1 MVTMAVTVNKIR
13 PRSAKPE
20 LPQHKLLQHTQ
31 LAGAMFVG
39 ITLLASPVAAL
50 DWQFTPTLRAAAT
63 LTDNVN
69 QSATDPEGSL
79 ILSVTPGFSLQYQG
93 SRRLQAGMFYGLTGV
108 TRSGEGQDNTLY
120 SSLNANGKAELV
132 EDFLFIDASAGISQQ
147 LISLLGS
154 PADATVNDT
163 NRATTGIYSIS
174 PYIKQRIGNFADA
187 ELRYSATGS
196 IFQKDAANDIYAN
209 TLSGALD
216 SGSNFNN
223 LFWGLDFSMRNAS
236 VQNDQNSK
244 FNHYGATLGYTLT
257 RHLQAFSTFGYDS
270 NDYTATPGTEI
281 SGSFWTLGMNW
292 SPNRRTNLG
301 ASFGESYFGRTY
313 DFNLDYRNDHSVWSV
328 SYNDGVNDI
337 SQQLLNTQP
346 YYEWS
351 CDEGVFFGYGALP
364 PQGKTN
370 CTVQDT
376 APIAPVNSGLT
387 NGIYISNTFNA
398 AAYWSK
404 GRSSLGLSVFDTRRQ
419 YQQVVGLP
427 EDEARGVTINYG
439 YSLQPLTTL
448 DAGIG
453 FTNTQSPSGLESTV
467 DRDDNYYN
475 FNLGVNHQ
483 FGSRL
488 TGSLLYRHQW
498 RDSNVPTAEYTEN
511 NITATANISF

>member
-20 LPQHKLLQHTQ
+20 LPRHTP
-31 LAGAMFVG
+31 LAGALSVW
-39 ITLLASPVAAL
+39 ITLLASPAAAL
-50 DWQFTPTLRAAAT
+50 DWQFTPTLGAAAT

-69 QSATDPEGSL
+69 QSATDQQSSL
-79 ILSVTPGFSLQYQG
+79 ILSVTPGFSLQYEG
-93 SRRLQAGMFYGLTGV
+93 SRRLQAGMFYSLSGV
-108 TRSGEGQDNTLY
+108 TRSGEGQEDSLF
-120 SSLNANGKAELV
+120 SSLNANGRAELI
-132 EDFLFIDASAGISQQ
+132 EDFLFIDASANISQQ

-154 PADATVNDT
+154 PADATINDT
-163 NRATTGIYSIS
+163 NRATTGFYSIS
-174 PYIKQRIGNFADA
+174 PYIKQRFGSFADA

-196 IFQKDAANDIYAN
+196 VFQRDAANDIYAN
-209 TLSGALD
+209 TLSGTLN

-244 FNHYGATLGYTLT
+244 FEHYGANLGYNLT

-270 NDYTATPGTEI
+270 NEYTATPGTET

-292 SPNRRTNLG
+292 APNRRTDIG

-313 DFNLDYRNDHSVWSV
+313 GFNLNYRNDHSVWTA
-328 SYNDGVNDI
+328 SYNDGVSDI

-346 YYEWS
+346 YYVWD
-351 CDEGVFFGYGALP
+351 CGGVEVFGNPLTP
-364 PQGKTN
+364 PSPG
-370 CTVQDT
+370 CTPLKVAAIGT
-376 APIAPVNSGLT
+376 VPIGLA
-387 NGIYISNTFNA
+387 NGIYISKTFNA

-419 YQQVVGLP
+419 YQQIAGLP
-427 EDEARGVTINYG
+427 EDETRGLAVNYG
-439 YSLQPLTTL
+439 YSLQALTSL
-448 DAGIG
+448 DAGFG
-453 FTNTQSPSGLESTV
+453 FTNTQSPAGLESIV
-467 DRDDNYYN
+467 ARDDNYYN
-475 FNLGVNHQ
+475 VNVGVNHQ

-488 TGSLLYRHQW
+488 RGSLVYRHQW
-498 RDSNVPTAEYTEN
+498 RDSNVPTAEFTEN